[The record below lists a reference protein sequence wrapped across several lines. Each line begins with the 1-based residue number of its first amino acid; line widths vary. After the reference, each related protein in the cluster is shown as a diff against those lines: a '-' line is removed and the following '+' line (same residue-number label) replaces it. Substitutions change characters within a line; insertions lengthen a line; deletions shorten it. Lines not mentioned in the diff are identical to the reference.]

1 MGKVTW
7 IEESLIIKEL
17 NMQIKI
23 YSYILEKRGEKPS
36 TLPYYYYL
44 SSQESAKNVPNL
56 YGENFKT
63 LFKYIQLDLNKY
75 IYYVQ

>member
-1 MGKVTW
+1 
-7 IEESLIIKEL
+7 
-17 NMQIKI
+17 MQIKI

-75 IYYVQ
+75 IYYVH

>member
-1 MGKVTW
+1 
-7 IEESLIIKEL
+7 
-17 NMQIKI
+17 MQVKF
-23 YSYILEKRGEKPS
+23 YFYILAKWGEKTF

-63 LFKYIQLDLNKY
+63 LLKYIQLDLNK
-75 IYYVQ
+75 